1 MSILSVGIE
10 RGTEI
15 GKEIGTEIGKELG
28 TKIGRREEAADSILD
43 FLQDLGPVPEA
54 LAEKI
59 RAEKDMAQL
68 RMWLKKA
75 ARTDS
80 VETFANEIEEL
91 K

>member
-15 GKEIGTEIGKELG
+15 GKEMGKELG

-54 LAEKI
+54 LTEKI

-68 RMWLKKA
+68 RRWLKKA